1 MLEITER
8 ASLDGLGDVRG
19 RIQSLRK
26 LGFRIAID
34 DLGAGYSGLTSFALL
49 EPDVVKLDMALV
61 RDLHME
67 PTKRTLVRMI
77 AMSRELGIIVTG
89 EGIERVEERDEL
101 ARAGC
106 DLMQGYLFA
115 KPGGAFLVPS
125 F

>member
-1 MLEITER
+1 
-8 ASLDGLGDVRG
+8 
-19 RIQSLRK
+19 LRK